1 MSDITLSPSNTIDVI
16 TDALA
21 DQKMALGKGPRPAE
35 ESAAAE
41 RLASQKA
48 NIQQIINLLHY
59 DPSREAKPN
68 AFNAGESKALATRI
82 AQPDAARELAY
93 VPSAIAKEHGIA
105 A

>member
-21 DQKMALGKGPRPAE
+21 EGKMSLNAHRPQAGSE
-35 ESAAAE
+35 LETQLNSK
-41 RLASQKA
+41 KA
-48 NIQQIINLLHY
+48 NVQHIINLLHHAP
-59 DPSREAKPN
+59 DQEARPN
-68 AFNAGESKALATRI
+68 AFNAGERKALATRI